1 MLGLPRSRP
10 RFRSWLLIAIGSG
23 ILLALAVFAFGN
35 LIFWSGA
42 NAGSPLLTAPTTEPT
57 DDRGIMKIGR
67 KLRELRL
74 AENLSQGDIE
84 KRTGLLRA
92 YTSRVEN
99 GHVSPSIATLEK
111 YAEALGVPLYT
122 LFYDSPRRTGLD
134 LKLHRKKSRWG
145 AAKNQ
150 PPQYELF
157 VKTVAGL
164 NDRERAFFMYV
175 ANKLA
180 CRSARESR

>member
-1 MLGLPRSRP
+1 
-10 RFRSWLLIAIGSG
+10 
-23 ILLALAVFAFGN
+23 
-35 LIFWSGA
+35 
-42 NAGSPLLTAPTTEPT
+42 
-57 DDRGIMKIGR
+57 MKIGR

-74 AENLSQGDIE
+74 AGKLSQGDIE
-84 KRTGLLRA
+84 QRTGLLRA

-99 GHVSPSIATLEK
+99 GHVSPSVATLEK
-111 YAEALGVPLYT
+111 YAEAFGVPLYA
-122 LFYDSPRRTGLD
+122 LFYDGPRRSEVD
-134 LKLHRKKSRWG
+134 VKLENKKARRG

-164 NDRERAFFMYV
+164 SDRQRALFMHV

-180 CRSARESR
+180 RRGGGVAR

>member
-1 MLGLPRSRP
+1 
-10 RFRSWLLIAIGSG
+10 
-23 ILLALAVFAFGN
+23 
-35 LIFWSGA
+35 
-42 NAGSPLLTAPTTEPT
+42 
-57 DDRGIMKIGR
+57 MKIGR
-67 KLRELRL
+67 KLRELRV

-84 KRTGLLRA
+84 ERTGLLRA

-111 YAEALGVPLYT
+111 YARAFDVPLYT
-122 LFYDSPRRTGLD
+122 LFYDGPRRPEVD
-134 LKLHRKKSRWG
+134 LKLEDKKARRD

-164 NDRERAFFMYV
+164 NDRQRALFMHV

-180 CRSARESR
+180 RRGSRITR

>member
-1 MLGLPRSRP
+1 
-10 RFRSWLLIAIGSG
+10 
-23 ILLALAVFAFGN
+23 
-35 LIFWSGA
+35 
-42 NAGSPLLTAPTTEPT
+42 
-57 DDRGIMKIGR
+57 MKIGR
-67 KLRELRL
+67 KLRELRV

-84 KRTGLLRA
+84 ERTGLLRA

-111 YAEALGVPLYT
+111 YARAFDVPLYT
-122 LFYDSPRRTGLD
+122 LFYDGPRRLEVD
-134 LKLHRKKSRWG
+134 LKLEDKKARRD

-164 NDRERAFFMYV
+164 SDRQRALFMHV

-180 CRSARESR
+180 RRSALKT

>member
-1 MLGLPRSRP
+1 VPATE
-10 RFRSWLLIAIGSG
+10 F
-23 ILLALAVFAFGN
+23 
-35 LIFWSGA
+35 
-42 NAGSPLLTAPTTEPT
+42 TAA
-57 DDRGIMKIGR
+57 RGIMKIGR
-67 KLRELRL
+67 KLRELRV

-111 YAEALGVPLYT
+111 YAAVFDVPLYT
-122 LFYDSPRRTGLD
+122 LFYDGARRTELD
-134 LKLHRKKSRWG
+134 LKLENKKTRRS

-150 PPQYELF
+150 PPQYEWL

-164 NDRERAFFMYV
+164 NDSQRALFMHI
-175 ANKLA
+175 ANELA
-180 CRSARESR
+180 RRGRV